1 MIISLVATASLI
13 KSIQDTT
20 ALFRASSVL
29 TDSLSFNKA
38 ETKRK
43 KNSGVEFRRGEKEEE
58 RGGEEV
64 MYERLRGEG

>member
-20 ALFRASSVL
+20 ALFSASSVL

-43 KNSGVEFRRGEKEEE
+43 KNSGVEESRGEKE

-64 MYERLRGEG
+64 M